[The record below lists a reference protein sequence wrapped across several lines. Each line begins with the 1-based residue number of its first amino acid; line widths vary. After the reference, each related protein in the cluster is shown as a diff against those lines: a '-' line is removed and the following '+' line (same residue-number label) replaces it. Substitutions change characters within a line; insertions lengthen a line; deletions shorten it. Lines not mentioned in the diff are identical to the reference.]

1 MDIQSTKIFK
11 PTSRSMFKRI
21 AIALIVLVA
30 MILLLPYDELMGLVA
45 IPVIFVLFCVVKML
59 TDGTEEV
66 AVATSVVEQRK
77 MGVRQKIPLH
87 SIQYIRAYSHFGTHY
102 LVIETDHNAYK
113 MGGFLSREQ
122 KKDLVNHIL
131 ERIRV
136 GFPESYFHVKK
147 KVDRF

>member
-11 PTSRSMFKRI
+11 PTTRSMFIRI
-21 AIALIVLVA
+21 AAALGVLVV
-30 MILLLPYDELMGLVA
+30 MILLLPYDALIGLVA
-45 IPVIFVLFCVVKML
+45 IPVIFVLYCVVKML
-59 TDGTEEV
+59 TDGTEEI
-66 AVATSVVEQRK
+66 AVATSKIELRMMVK
-77 MGVRQKIPLH
+77 RQAIPLH

-102 LVIETDHNAYK
+102 LVIETDHDAYQ

-122 KKDLVNHIL
+122 KKELVNHIL

-136 GFPESYFHVKK
+136 NFPENYFYVKR

>member
-1 MDIQSTKIFK
+1 MDIQSTKVFK
-11 PTSRSMFKRI
+11 PTSRSMVIKI
-21 AIALIVLVA
+21 VVALLVLVA
-30 MILLLPYDELMGLVA
+30 MIVFLPYDELIGLVA
-45 IPVIFVLFCVVKML
+45 IPLIFVLFCVVKML

-77 MGVRQKIPLH
+77 MGVIQKIPLH
-87 SIQYIRAYSHFGTHY
+87 SIQYIRSYSHMGTHY
-102 LVIETDHNAYK
+102 LIIETDHNAYK

-122 KKDLVNHIL
+122 KKDLVNNIM

-136 GFPESYFHVKK
+136 SFPENYFYVKK